1 MWHVGN
7 RLHET
12 LDFLR
17 TDLID
22 QQGQNNRKDEAHD
35 QCPKGNAD
43 GVGHDLAKQRV
54 VEEFQEVFE
63 TDEFAAGQ
71 AFGRIELAEGELD
84 APHRHVGEQS
94 HEEQCRSGKNPQLPV
109 AT

>member
-1 MWHVGN
+1 MRHVGN

-12 LDFLR
+12 FDLLR
-17 TDLID
+17 TDLVD
-22 QQGQNNRKDEAHD
+22 QQGQDNREDEAHD
-35 QCPKGNAD
+35 QCPQGNAD
-43 GVGHDLAKQRV
+43 GVGHNLTKQRI

-84 APHRHVGEQS
+84 APHRRVGEQS
-94 HEEQCRSGKNPQLPV
+94 YEEQCRSGKNPQLPV